1 MSKNK
6 RIQWVKLPKLYSR
19 ELPVDSAEIATPEKL
34 KKWRFFDGIAKGI
47 ARDDKGS
54 VDLLIGTNCIQALKP
69 ISVISSQDG
78 VPYAL
83 QTILGWCIV
92 GPIECT
98 SGKVGTVSCN
108 QIAVT
113 EAGTN
118 KIQSHHFKV
127 QEQVKESGIKEMF
140 ERMYQVDFIGSTAR
154 VHDVMPQNL
163 EDISYEDKKI
173 SETSGCQTVKV
184 FYHYETPLPLGNPLM
199 NLLNNRKMVERR
211 A

>member
-1 MSKNK
+1 MPKDK

-19 ELPVDSAEIATPEKL
+19 ELPVDSAEIAAPEKL
-34 KKWRFFDGIAKGI
+34 KKWRYCDSITKCI
-47 ARDDKGS
+47 ARDDKVS
-54 VDLLIGTNCIQALKP
+54 VDLLIGTNCIQALEP

-83 QTILGWCIV
+83 QTILGWFIV

-98 SGKVGTVSCN
+98 SGKVGGFSCN
-108 QIAVT
+108 QLAVN

-127 QEQVKESGIKEMF
+127 QEQVKESGIMEMF
-140 ERMYQVDFIGSTAR
+140 ERMYQVDFIESSAK

-173 SETSGCQTVKV
+173 SETSG
-184 FYHYETPLPLGNPLM
+184 
-199 NLLNNRKMVERR
+199 
-211 A
+211 

>member
-1 MSKNK
+1 MSKDK

-34 KKWRFFDGIAKGI
+34 KKWRYCDSITKCI
-47 ARDDKGS
+47 ARDDEVS
-54 VDLLIGTNCIQALKP
+54 VDLLIGTNCIQTLEP

-78 VPYAL
+78 VPYAP
-83 QTILGWCIV
+83 QTILGWCIA

-98 SGKVGTVSCN
+98 SGKVGGFSCN
-108 QIAVT
+108 QIAVN

-118 KIQSHHFKV
+118 KIQSHLVKV

-140 ERMYQVDFIGSTAR
+140 ERMYQVDFIESSAK

-163 EDISYEDKKI
+163 EDISYEDKEI
-173 SETSGCQTVKV
+173 SETSG
-184 FYHYETPLPLGNPLM
+184 
-199 NLLNNRKMVERR
+199 
-211 A
+211 